1 MAAQPGDESLMRIA
15 QNVFESQLTTAV
27 NQLIAGPLARLQG
40 TRLKAPPR
48 LAVEIVNT
56 GELIFEFM
64 KNYNSGQLKLFQIN
78 FKNSWST
85 LAWIGNKEKEGTRVY
100 RIGSLQA
107 LPMRKDACKAYLI
120 KEYLTSCGVEFTQ
133 NEYITSYGFKNLYMG
148 KPIQPPPMIII
159 PQAVPA
165 QIAKAPLGTQLQVA
179 AAAQAERDAR
189 MELERAAAAGGG
201 GGGAAPARPNVR
213 T

>member
-15 QNVFESQLTTAV
+15 QNVFESQLTTAI
-27 NQLIAGPLARLQG
+27 NQLIAGPVTRLHG

-64 KNYNSGQLKLFQIN
+64 KNYNSGQLKLFQVN
-78 FKNSWST
+78 FKTGWSN
-85 LAWIGNKEKEGTRVY
+85 LAWIGNKEKEGSRVY

-107 LPMRKDACKAYLI
+107 LPLRKDACKAYLI
-120 KEYLTSCGVEFTQ
+120 KEYLTNCGVEFTQ
-133 NEYITSYGFKNLYMG
+133 NEYITSYGFKNLFMG

-159 PQAVPA
+159 PQAVPV
-165 QIAKAPLGTQLQVA
+165 QVEKAPLGAQLRVA
-179 AAAQAERDAR
+179 QQAQAERDAR
-189 MELERAAAAGGG
+189 MQVDAV
-201 GGGAAPARPNVR
+201 PAEAQPRRPAVR
-213 T
+213 I